1 MNVTKK
7 TLKIYN
13 MVKYK
18 LDADVEDLVCSIR
31 YVLLSY
37 KDKRMKTSELVNN
50 ITDIIDKK
58 IDETY

>member
-1 MNVTKK
+1 
-7 TLKIYN
+7 
-13 MVKYK
+13 
-18 LDADVEDLVCSIR
+18 
-31 YVLLSY
+31 VLLSY

>member
-1 MNVTKK
+1 MQMQ
-7 TLKIYN
+7 KIWFVILG
-13 MVKYK
+13 M
-18 LDADVEDLVCSIR
+18 
-31 YVLLSY
+31 LLSY

>member
-1 MNVTKK
+1 
-7 TLKIYN
+7 

-18 LDADVEDLVCSIR
+18 LDSDVEDLVCSIR